1 MDDAVLI
8 EILIVCGVMGWVLTW
23 AMRRYALSRHII
35 DIPNDR
41 SSHTLPTPRGGGV
54 AFVIAFLCGSLW
66 LMLEGGLQ
74 MASFSTVA
82 VAGAW
87 VALVGFMDDRSHIR
101 AGWRLLAHILAAVWV
116 LWMVVEIPELTV
128 FGLVLQVQWLLAVLW
143 VLFMAWMLNLY
154 NFMDGIDGLAASQ
167 AVFVASAGALLFW
180 VSGYGDSAGLP
191 LLLAFSV
198 AGFLVWNFPPAKI
211 FMGDAGSGFLGMVL
225 AVFTL
230 HAAVIGMQFFW
241 AWLILSGV
249 FIVDATFTLLRR
261 LARGGSFYQAH
272 RTHAYQY
279 ASRRLGS
286 HRIVTLSVWC
296 INILWLLP
304 IAWLVST
311 QTIPGEWGVL
321 LAYAV
326 LLMFAIYF
334 QAGKAE
340 RESESAQ

>member
-1 MDDAVLI
+1 MPT

-23 AMRRYALSRHII
+23 AMRRYALSRHIM
-35 DIPNDR
+35 DIPNAR

-54 AFVIAFLCGSLW
+54 AFVITFLCGSLG
-66 LMLEGGLQ
+66 LVLEGELNT
-74 MASFSTVA
+74 AFFWAVA

-87 VALVGFMDDRSHIR
+87 VALVGFMDDHSHIR
-101 AGWRLLAHILAAVWV
+101 AGWRLLAHTLGAVWV
-116 LWMVVEIPELTV
+116 LWMVEKIPALAF
-128 FGLVLQVQWLLAVLW
+128 FGMEVQIQWLLAVFW
-143 VLFMAWMLNLY
+143 VLFMVWMLNLY

-167 AVFVASAGALLFW
+167 AVFVASAGSLLYW
-180 VSGYGDSAGLP
+180 MSGHGSSAWLP
-191 LLLAFSV
+191 LLLVFS
-198 AGFLVWNFPPAKI
+198 ALGFLIWNFPPAKI

-225 AVFTL
+225 AIFTVQ
-230 HAAVIGMQFFW
+230 AAAIGMQFFW

-261 LARGGSFYQAH
+261 FVRGGSFYQAH

-286 HRIVTLSVWC
+286 HRIVTLGVWC

-304 IAWLVST
+304 IAWLVSK
-311 QTIPGEWGVL
+311 QTIPGELGVL

-326 LLMFAIYF
+326 LLVLVTYF

-340 RESESAQ
+340 SDSEAT